1 MPLSEQE
8 QRLLEE
14 MERGLYHN
22 DSDFVATVGG
32 TSLRPNYRSIALG
45 VLAVVA
51 GIGGLIAGV
60 AVQQLWIGIL
70 GFVVMFAGV
79 LLATSPGKAAR
90 RLSSSGFSSS
100 GKSASGTKGSRP
112 SGSGKSGRCFMD
124 RLNDRWD
131 RRQDGN

>member
-22 DSDFVATVGG
+22 DADFVSTVGG
-32 TSLRPNYRSIALG
+32 SPLRPNYRSIAIG
-45 VLAVVA
+45 VLAAVA

-70 GFVVMFAGV
+70 GFIVMFAGV
-79 LLATSPGKAAR
+79 LIATTP
-90 RLSSSGFSSS
+90 
-100 GKSASGTKGSRP
+100 GKSARRMGAPPLDRPAQRAADKG
-112 SGSGKSGRCFMD
+112 FMD
-124 RLNDRWD
+124 RLNERWD
-131 RRQDGN
+131 RRQDGQ